1 MSIIGYDPDFR
12 RLERGV
18 NNIFD
23 VFASG
28 NTYNCLTSLT
38 FYPRSPR
45 PLHAAFFQDL
55 NATPRSIFGRGATAS
70 GWAPSID
77 VTETDKDLVIH
88 AELPNSFFA
97 LLWTLSSYFL
107 LSQQGVPKDKV
118 KLDIR
123 EQQLIIS
130 GNHEENQ
137 DYNQGSARVR
147 ERRYGAF
154 SRTIPLPQNIK
165 ADDTQAKFDQGVLE
179 VRVPKTEA
187 TGGRSI
193 IIQ

>member
-23 VFASG
+23 
-28 NTYNCLTSLT
+28 
-38 FYPRSPR
+38 
-45 PLHAAFFQDL
+45 AFFQDL
-55 NATPRSIFGRGATAS
+55 NATPRSMFGRGATAS

-88 AELPNSFFA
+88 AELP
-97 LLWTLSSYFL
+97 
-107 LSQQGVPKDKV
+107 GVPKDKV